1 MKRLCILTIAAIA
14 SCGASVARAQDASE
28 WAVDAHS
35 SARLIAGA
43 AAKTED
49 ATFVRA
55 GLEIKLDRNWHTYWR
70 DPGDSGVPPTL
81 DFAGSDNVKSVT
93 TLWPAPQRFPD
104 GAGGNSIGYLDHVVL
119 PLRVTRQ
126 DASKQALLKLKLSY
140 DICNTMCVPVEASLA
155 VPLTGDGA
163 EEATLEKAEARVP
176 RALAIGEGRDNGK
189 DTGLAILGVHRIPG
203 KEHERVL
210 VDVAAPKGVPVD
222 LFVEGPTPE
231 WSLPL
236 PESKPN
242 DMAPRQYVFDLDG
255 LPPGA
260 KADGALL
267 TFTAVSPDDAI
278 EVKTHL
284 D

>member
-1 MKRLCILTIAAIA
+1 MKRFRILTIVAFVLCGGSVA
-14 SCGASVARAQDASE
+14 SAQGASD
-28 WAVDAHS
+28 WAVDTHS
-35 SARLIAGA
+35 AARLIAGA
-43 AAKTED
+43 TAKVDD

-55 GLEIKLDRNWHTYWR
+55 GLEIKLDRDWHTYWR

-81 DFAGSDNVKSVT
+81 DFSGSDNVKSVA

-119 PLRVTRQ
+119 PLRVTPQ
-126 DASKQALLKLKLSY
+126 DASKPSQLKLKLSY
-140 DICNTMCVPVEASLA
+140 DICNAMCVPAEASLIL
-155 VPLTGDGA
+155 PLTGKGGD
-163 EEATLEKAEARVP
+163 ETTLEKAEVRVP
-176 RALAIGEGRDNGK
+176 RPLALGEGESK
-189 DTGLAILGVHRIPG
+189 GLAILAVHRIPG

-210 VDVAAPKGVPVD
+210 VDVAAPKGVRLD

-236 PESKPN
+236 PEPKPN

-260 KADGALL
+260 KPDGALL